1 MIDKRTYIWTEREIN
16 INIQPIYKN
25 RLNLQLLIDK
35 QTNFEFINSKKNEL
49 INIKN
54 NIGNSIIY
62 KNNNNV
68 KKSNNQNKFNPNNS
82 FQIVNYESI
91 SLISQTSFI
100 QQSQNLLNTMNTE
113 LNNLKSEPEFRLKSG
128 INNSPNQNKLFDFLP
143 KIRSHSQTREKDNL
157 NDTEINAD
165 IIRLDNEYEYLK
177 DIIRLDNEY
186 ENLKNNLKE
195 INPYEYLFL
204 YNL

>member
-25 RLNLQLLIDK
+25 RLNLQLLIDE

-82 FQIVNYESI
+82 
-91 SLISQTSFI
+91 
-100 QQSQNLLNTMNTE
+100 

-165 IIRLDNEYEYLK
+165 IIRLDNEYE
-177 DIIRLDNEY
+177 
-186 ENLKNNLKE
+186 NLKNNLKE

>member
-25 RLNLQLLIDK
+25 KLNIQLLIDK

-54 NIGNSIIY
+54 NINGNSIIY
-62 KNNNNV
+62 KNNNNI
-68 KKSNNQNKFNPNNS
+68 KKQINQNKFNPNNS

-100 QQSQNLLNTMNTE
+100 QQSKNLLNTMNTE

-128 INNSPNQNKLFDFLP
+128 INNSPNQNKLYEFLP

-157 NDTEINAD
+157 NDTEINT
-165 IIRLDNEYEYLK
+165 

>member
-25 RLNLQLLIDK
+25 RSNLQLLIDK

-54 NIGNSIIY
+54 NINGNSIIY
-62 KNNNNV
+62 KNNNNI
-68 KKSNNQNKFNPNNS
+68 KKPNNQNKFNPNNS
-82 FQIVNYESI
+82 LQIVNYESI

-113 LNNLKSEPEFRLKSG
+113 LNNLKSEPEFRINRG
-128 INNSPNQNKLFDFLP
+128 INNSPNQNKLYDFLP
-143 KIRSHSQTREKDNL
+143 KIRSNSQTREKDNL
-157 NDTEINAD
+157 NDTEINA
-165 IIRLDNEYEYLK
+165 

>member
-1 MIDKRTYIWTEREIN
+1 MIKEIDFDIIMIDKMAYIWTEREVDIN
-16 INIQPIYKN
+16 IKSIYKN

-165 IIRLDNEYEYLK
+165 IIRLDNEYE
-177 DIIRLDNEY
+177 
-186 ENLKNNLKE
+186 NLKNNLKE

>member
-25 RLNLQLLIDK
+25 NLNIQLLIDK

-54 NIGNSIIY
+54 NINGNSIIY
-62 KNNNNV
+62 KNNNNI
-68 KKSNNQNKFNPNNS
+68 KKQINQNKFNPNNS

-100 QQSQNLLNTMNTE
+100 QQSKNLLNTMNTE
-113 LNNLKSEPEFRLKSG
+113 LNNLKSEPEFRLKNG
-128 INNSPNQNKLFDFLP
+128 INNSPNQNRLYDFLP
-143 KIRSHSQTREKDNL
+143 KIRSHSQTREKENL
-157 NDTEINAD
+157 NKTEINAD
-165 IIRLDNEYEYLK
+165 IIQLDNEYET
-177 DIIRLDNEY
+177 
-186 ENLKNNLKE
+186 LKNNLKE
-195 INPYEYLFL
+195 INP
-204 YNL
+204 